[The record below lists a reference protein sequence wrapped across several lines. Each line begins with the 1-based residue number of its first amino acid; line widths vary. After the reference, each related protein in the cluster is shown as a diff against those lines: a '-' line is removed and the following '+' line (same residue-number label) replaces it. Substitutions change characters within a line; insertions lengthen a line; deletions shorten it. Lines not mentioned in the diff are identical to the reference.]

1 MDKLGPTALNFGW
14 IFGLQQHSVI
24 TTLFGTACILR
35 IVWHTLIISLMSSS
49 EIFKPRLLTTCLQEY
64 YFSYFHFFIL
74 KELPKLPGII
84 ILWLSIVLHRS
95 LDTCALPV
103 CMRVNVTVSYSIS
116 LWFLVPEFVLFLS
129 FLLFFPHLISLWL
142 IVPVFFLF
150 THFSFCSITWSHC
163 VFFVL
168 ELFLFLSVLLFFLTW
183 SHACKNIIFL
193 TFSFFLF

>member
-64 YFSYFHFFIL
+64 YSSYFEFFFIL

-103 CMRVNVTVSYSIS
+103 CMRVNVTVSYLIS
-116 LWFLVPEFVLFLS
+116 LWFLIPEFVLFLS

-142 IVPVFFLF
+142 IVPVFSSFLSFFFLF
-150 THFSFCSITWSHC
+150 HYLISLC
-163 VFFVL
+163 FFVL
-168 ELFLFLSVLLFFLTW
+168 ELFLYLSVLLFFLTW
-183 SHACKNIIFL
+183 SHCGWLCLNCRGR
-193 TFSFFLF
+193 TS